1 MFYDP
6 HEAVHKKK
14 VIENYENLKESLKGK
29 DEFCLAF
36 HHLIEMEQK
45 IQKLETDL
53 DKYLGWG
60 HRVDE
65 SLLNEFPTMSF
76 IAYIF

>member
-53 DKYLGWG
+53 DKY
-60 HRVDE
+60 RKFFNQFSE
-65 SLLNEFPTMSF
+65 LLPKHYVSPPRF
-76 IAYIF
+76 